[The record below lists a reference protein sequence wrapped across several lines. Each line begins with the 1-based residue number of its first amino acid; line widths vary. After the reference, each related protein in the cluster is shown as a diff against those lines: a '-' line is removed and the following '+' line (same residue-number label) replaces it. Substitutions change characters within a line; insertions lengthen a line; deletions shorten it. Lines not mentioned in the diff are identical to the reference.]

1 MTARDFEDELR
12 REEAARQAE
21 GLPAGVRRALWGRIE
36 QTIGAG
42 AGRRPWWG
50 DWWGVVLVPAVAVAG
65 LGAAVMIVAGL
76 RAPARLG
83 ELEVIRRS
91 RDLEVRVE
99 SGLIQVERGAVTLA
113 DPASGVTIEA
123 GDHAALRRDSGGVR
137 VVRGRLDF
145 VVAHRRTGAPPAIV
159 YVSHGAIE
167 VMGTAF
173 TVVQGIAGGE
183 VRLREGSIRFRGGGG
198 AVVQLRP
205 GESLSWPLPAPA
217 ESASAAGIVP
227 ARPPTTPERVA
238 PAPPATRG
246 ESSPSRTPSRPASR
260 PASAAAPPS
269 AEELLDHIEELRSRH
284 QYAAAARAL
293 RDAIPTQPSPTR
305 ERLSFELGSL
315 LTHQLRDPAR
325 ACAHWRWH
333 QGQFDGGRYR
343 DEVTRAERALG
354 CAGTGDRAPGAP

>member
-1 MTARDFEDELR
+1 
-12 REEAARQAE
+12 
-21 GLPAGVRRALWGRIE
+21 
-36 QTIGAG
+36 
-42 AGRRPWWG
+42 
-50 DWWGVVLVPAVAVAG
+50 VAG
-65 LGAAVMIVAGL
+65 LGAVVMIVAAL
-76 RAPARLG
+76 RGPARLG

-91 RDLEVRVE
+91 RDLEARVE

-113 DPASGVTIEA
+113 DPTSGITIEA
-123 GDHAALRRDSGGVR
+123 GDQAALRRDAGGVR
-137 VVRGRLDF
+137 VVRGRFDF

-159 YVSHGAIE
+159 FVSHGAIE

-173 TVVQGIAGGE
+173 TVVQGTAGGE
-183 VRLREGSIRFRGGGG
+183 VRLREGSIRFRGSGG
-198 AVVQLRP
+198 AVVPLRP

-217 ESASAAGIVP
+217 ASAGEAEMVP

-238 PAPPATRG
+238 PPPEATRAA
-246 ESSPSRTPSRPASR
+246 SSPSRPASR
-260 PASAAAPPS
+260 SPSAAAPRS

-293 RDAIPTQPSPTR
+293 RDAIPTQPPSTR

-343 DEVTRAERALG
+343 EEVARAERALG
-354 CAGTGDRAPGAP
+354 CGGTGDRAPGAP